1 MFAMQTAILEAN
13 SDRLVILDFFAPWCA
28 SCKGLYPKLSKM
40 CEENPQIVI
49 AKVNFEE
56 NKDLAKK
63 LGVKVCVPHS
73 HPRQATRHHGTVCH
87 VACL

>member
-1 MFAMQTAILEAN
+1 VLTLRNSELCNVMQTAILEAN
-13 SDRLVILDFFAPWCA
+13 SDKLVILDFFAPWCA

-40 CEENPQIVI
+40 CEENPQIVV

-63 LGVKVCVPHS
+63 LGVKVRFSACV
-73 HPRQATRHHGTVCH
+73 
-87 VACL
+87 